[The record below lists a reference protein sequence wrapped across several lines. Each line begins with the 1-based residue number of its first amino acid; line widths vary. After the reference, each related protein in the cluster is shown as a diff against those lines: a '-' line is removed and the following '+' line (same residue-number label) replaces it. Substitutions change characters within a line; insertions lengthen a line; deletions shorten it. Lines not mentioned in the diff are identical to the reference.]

1 MEIWSSGV
9 PAPRGIVHVARDLE
23 DNGWDGL
30 NVVDSQNLAADSF
43 VALAMAATGTTLL
56 KLGTGVSNCVTR
68 TAAVLASASASVNSV
83 SHGRMVLGIG
93 RGDSAL
99 AHLGRA
105 PAKVGQFERYLRHL
119 QAYLSGGEVLFDEL
133 VDIPT
138 GIAPPVAELELAH
151 APDASR
157 ITWIGPSL
165 ERDGKVPV
173 EVAATG
179 PKVIVAAA
187 RQADRIMFA
196 LGAVPERI
204 EWGMALAR
212 QARVDAGLDPDGIEF
227 GAYVPSACHPDLD
240 TARNLVRGGLT
251 VAARFAIMHG
261 KTSGPLSERH
271 EQVMRSLRD
280 AYDMEKHT
288 HGDSAQAAAL
298 TPEFIDY
305 YAVVGSPDHVLE
317 RLLELKALG
326 LTKIVLN
333 GSWRNAQGPEG
344 PESKR
349 LVEKEV
355 LPYLRA

>member
-43 VALAMAATGTTLL
+43 VALAMAATGTTRL

-212 QARVDAGLDPDGIEF
+212 QARVDAGLDPEGIEF

-240 TARNLVRGGLT
+240 TAP
-251 VAARFAIMHG
+251 
-261 KTSGPLSERH
+261 SGPLSERH